1 MNRALTPVPTIPS
14 SATPESILDHK
25 YSRVINIDANII
37 AYFADYFHALKQG
50 LSGKDSKS
58 QALGPIT
65 ALGPSQALSAT
76 PATYDHTAQSNTAS
90 AHNPS

>member
-1 MNRALTPVPTIPS
+1 MPS
-14 SATPESILDHK
+14 SVTPESILDHK

-58 QALGPIT
+58 QALGP
-65 ALGPSQALSAT
+65 SQALSAT